1 MDSISLGD
9 VIHWLGYGLYLLGAI
24 LFWIYTRD
32 QASDRQRIDK
42 LEETRPKRDEVLSMI
57 EAALYRDTR
66 P

>member
-1 MDSISLGD
+1 MDSIPLGD

-32 QASDRQRIDK
+32 QTSDRIRIKD
-42 LEETRPKRDEVLSMI
+42 LEDTRPKRDEVESMI
-57 EAALYRDTR
+57 EAALYRDIR